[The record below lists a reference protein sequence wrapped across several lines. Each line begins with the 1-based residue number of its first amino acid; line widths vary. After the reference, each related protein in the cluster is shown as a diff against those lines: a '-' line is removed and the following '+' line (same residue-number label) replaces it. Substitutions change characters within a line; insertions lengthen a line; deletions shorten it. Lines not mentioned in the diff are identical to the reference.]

1 MINSILVSA
10 VTNFSV
16 VLVMMLVDLITG
28 VAKALQHHSIK
39 SANLRNSINKCIIY
53 FVVLLIGGCLAVA
66 GESGV
71 ASIFVVFIC
80 LIEGISI
87 LENISELF
95 PNLQIVKRLA
105 DFLKVK
111 ADNKVKK
118 GDE

>member
-1 MINSILVSA
+1 MINSILISA

-28 VAKALQHHSIK
+28 VAKALQHHTIK

-87 LENISELF
+87 LENISVLF
-95 PNLQIVKRLA
+95 PQIKIVEKLA
-105 DFLKVK
+105 NVLKIK
-111 ADNKVKK
+111 AKNKVKN
-118 GDE
+118 DEE